1 MHVLVTLVCHVRWCQ
16 AFIAFCNFTLKPLE
30 SLETK
35 AVSVKYRLWTADCR
49 LGVKFRLSENTD
61 CRLRV
66 KHIKLGAKCRS
77 SINCMIVVERFT
89 GQKIP
94 QIHVNDHLLD
104 ICFHKSITS
113 FSGTSSTAQN
123 NCNL

>member
-1 MHVLVTLVCHVRWCQ
+1 MHVLVTLVCHVRCCQ
-16 AFIAFCNFTLKPLE
+16 AFIAFCNFTLKPL
-30 SLETK
+30 SQ
-35 AVSVKYRLWTADCR
+35 VSVKCRLRTADCG
-49 LGVKFRLSENTD
+49 LAVKFRLSENTD

-66 KHIKLGAKCRS
+66 KRIKLGAKCRP
-77 SINCMIVVERFT
+77 SINCIIVVERFI

-94 QIHVNDHLLD
+94 QIYVNDHLLD

-123 NCNL
+123 NRSL